1 MTGPRKLIEP
11 PKLKNDRKVY
21 DSEIVEEEKP
31 LARLPR
37 ARTPEAREAQLA
49 AMAYDLAEKQFREG
63 TASSQVIVHFLKVGS
78 TREKVELQ
86 KQKQETLLVEAKVK
100 DLANVEEMKKLYVEA
115 MDAMRGY
122 AGHQEAESDDPDSYR
137 AIQA

>member
-1 MTGPRKLIEP
+1 MAGPGRPRKSPAIPAKTET
-11 PKLKNDRKVY
+11 
-21 DSEIVEEEKP
+21 SVEAEVP
-31 LARLPR
+31 RLPR

-49 AMAYDLAEKQFREG
+49 ALAYDLAEQQFHAG

-78 TREKVELQ
+78 TREKIELQ
-86 KQKQETLLVEAKVK
+86 KTKQETLLVEAKVK

-122 AGHQEAESDDPDSYR
+122 AGQDVGEDYDENIY
-137 AIQA
+137 

>member
-1 MTGPRKLIEP
+1 
-11 PKLKNDRKVY
+11 
-21 DSEIVEEEKP
+21 
-31 LARLPR
+31 LPR

-49 AMAYDLAEKQFREG
+49 ALAYDLAERQFHDG

-86 KQKQETLLVEAKVK
+86 KAKQETLLVEAKVK

-122 AGHQEAESDDPDSYR
+122 AGHDVGETIDPNIY
-137 AIQA
+137 

>member
-1 MTGPRKLIEP
+1 MAGPGRPRKSTALVK
-11 PKLKNDRKVY
+11 PKEIY
-21 DSEIVEEEKP
+21 DSEIVSEAEVEVR
-31 LARLPR
+31 RLPR

-49 AMAYDLAEKQFREG
+49 ALAYDLAERQFHDG

-78 TREKVELQ
+78 TREKIELQ
-86 KQKQETLLVEAKVK
+86 KTKQETLLVEAKVK

-122 AGHQEAESDDPDSYR
+122 AGHDVEESNDQILY
-137 AIQA
+137 

>member
-1 MTGPRKLIEP
+1 MATPRKRIEP
-11 PKLKNDRKVY
+11 P
-21 DSEIVEEEKP
+21 P
-31 LARLPR
+31 LAKLNADQEVESRPIETKLPR

-49 AMAYDLAEKQFREG
+49 AMAYDLAERQFREG

-86 KQKQETLLVEAKVK
+86 KQKQETLLVEARVR
-100 DLANVEEMKKLYVEA
+100 DLQNVEEMKQLYADA

-122 AGHQEAESDDPDSYR
+122 SGQGGEETVDPNVY
-137 AIQA
+137 